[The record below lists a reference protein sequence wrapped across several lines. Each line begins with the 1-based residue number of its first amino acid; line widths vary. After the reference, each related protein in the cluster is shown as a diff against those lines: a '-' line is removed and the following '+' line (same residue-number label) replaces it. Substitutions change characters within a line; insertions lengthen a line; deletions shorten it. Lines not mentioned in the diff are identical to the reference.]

1 MNPRTLAAVA
11 ALALAPASFAAEP
24 ALKSGIDKG
33 NFDPA
38 VRPQDDLFRHVNGK
52 WLKEAKI
59 PADRPADGAFF
70 GLRDRSEMQVRAII
84 EDAAKV
90 EGDADARKIRD
101 LYAAFM
107 DEARAEKLGLEP
119 IRPELDAVAAV

>member
-1 MNPRTLAAVA
+1 MNLRLVAAVATFASAAVA
-11 ALALAPASFAAEP
+11 AEP
-24 ALKSGIDKG
+24 GLKSGIDKS
-33 NFDPA
+33 NFDPD

-70 GLRDRSEMQVRAII
+70 GLRDLSEQRVHAII

-90 EGDADARKIRD
+90 KDDADARKISD
-101 LYAAFM
+101 LFASFV
-107 DEARAEKLGLEP
+107 DEAR
-119 IRPELDAVAAV
+119 